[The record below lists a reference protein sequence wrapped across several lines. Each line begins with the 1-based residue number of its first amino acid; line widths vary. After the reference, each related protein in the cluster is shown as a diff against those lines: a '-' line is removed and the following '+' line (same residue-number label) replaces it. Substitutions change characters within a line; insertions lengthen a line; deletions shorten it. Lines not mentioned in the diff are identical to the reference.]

1 MCLIHYI
8 DNFNKAKGL
17 IWIKMKVVKIFKEL
31 YVNINILKTSQVQ
44 FFRRWKAEKFVT
56 LK

>member
-1 MCLIHYI
+1 MCLIHYV

-17 IWIKMKVVKIFKEL
+17 IWINMKVVKIFKKL

-44 FFRRWKAEKFVT
+44 FFRWWNAEKFVT

>member
-1 MCLIHYI
+1 MCLIHYV